1 MISCGSSKSNT
12 QTVRALCGSGEPLT
26 WEEWIDASRATY
38 YGAQPFLSSSSRLYP
53 VPTILLTTSKW
64 VYRSKNPPNIR
75 YLYKRFDGQCQICG
89 EQFDIK
95 DMTIEHVY
103 PKSKGGPKE
112 DYNVTLTCQ
121 PCNCKKGA
129 MYPYKNYLGEELKP
143 FKPLM
148 HFHAFQKERPE
159 WQPFLFKS

>member
-1 MISCGSSKSNT
+1 M
-12 QTVRALCGSGEPLT
+12 RALCGSGEPLT

-38 YGAQPFLSSSSRLYP
+38 YGSQPFLSSTSRLYP

-121 PCNCKKGA
+121 PCNCKKGT

-159 WQPFLFKS
+159 WRPFLFKS